1 MKDKKNNKIEAGD
14 KIKVLWKL
22 NNREY
27 LGNVIR
33 IKGNIALISVK
44 NFMIYVN
51 DTDRLLKIST

>member
-14 KIKVLWKL
+14 NIKVLWKL

-27 LGNVIR
+27 PGNVIR

-44 NFMIYVN
+44 NFMVYVN

>member
-1 MKDKKNNKIEAGD
+1 MKDRKNNKIEAGD

-27 LGNVIR
+27 PGDVIR

-44 NFMIYVN
+44 NSIVYVN
-51 DTDRLLKIST
+51 DTERLLKIPA

>member
-14 KIKVLWKL
+14 NIKVLWKL

-27 LGNVIR
+27 PGNVIR

-44 NFMIYVN
+44 NFMVYVN
-51 DTDRLLKIST
+51 DTDRLLKISA

>member
-14 KIKVLWKL
+14 KIKVLWKM

-27 LGNVIR
+27 PGDVIK

-44 NFMIYVN
+44 NFMVYVN
-51 DTDRLLKIST
+51 DTDRLLKISI

>member
-1 MKDKKNNKIEAGD
+1 MKDRKNNKIEAGD

-27 LGNVIR
+27 PGDVII

-44 NFMIYVN
+44 NSGRVPNHLTTF
-51 DTDRLLKIST
+51 K

>member
-1 MKDKKNNKIEAGD
+1 MKDKKNKKIEAGD

-27 LGNVIR
+27 PGNVIR

-51 DTDRLLKIST
+51 DADRLLKISA

>member
-27 LGNVIR
+27 PGNVIR

-51 DTDRLLKIST
+51 DADRLLKISA